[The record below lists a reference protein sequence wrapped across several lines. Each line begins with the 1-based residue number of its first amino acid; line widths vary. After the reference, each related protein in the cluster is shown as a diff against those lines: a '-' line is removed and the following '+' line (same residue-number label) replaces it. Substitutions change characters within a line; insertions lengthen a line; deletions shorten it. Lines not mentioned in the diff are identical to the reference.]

1 MSDTFSYCSKNERE
15 MLGRGSIQS
24 PPWLRCTVLRKERLS
39 SQGRQRGYNKFTFI
53 VKMPWY
59 LIRNTFVKRS
69 TQYTSFSSRKQH
81 ANAGS
86 ERKQFTENASVA
98 LQRTVLTH
106 AHTKF
111 PSVFIDTI
119 YERFTNKINGDTIIP
134 SWFIVLERFYNCPA
148 FLGSNSSFTRLPL
161 FFR

>member
-1 MSDTFSYCSKNERE
+1 M
-15 MLGRGSIQS
+15 
-24 PPWLRCTVLRKERLS
+24 
-39 SQGRQRGYNKFTFI
+39 
-53 VKMPWY
+53 
-59 LIRNTFVKRS
+59 NTFVKRS

-86 ERKQFTENASVA
+86 ERKQFTENGSVA

-134 SWFIVLERFYNCPA
+134 S
-148 FLGSNSSFTRLPL
+148 
-161 FFR
+161 